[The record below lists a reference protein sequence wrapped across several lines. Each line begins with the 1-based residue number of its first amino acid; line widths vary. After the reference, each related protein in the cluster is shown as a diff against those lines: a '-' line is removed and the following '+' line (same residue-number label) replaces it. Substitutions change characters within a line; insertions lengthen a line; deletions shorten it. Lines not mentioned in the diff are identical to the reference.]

1 VPVLGSVTVVGI
13 ALLVSA
19 ALVVVARYLPA
30 ERREPHNDV
39 LGFVYAVVGVI
50 YAVVLA
56 MVVIGV
62 WDTQD
67 QARTNTYTETD
78 ALLQIYWYAHTLPQ
92 PVHGQI
98 EDLAKSYTDSVV
110 TTEWP
115 LLARRGSSAVAWTE
129 FTRLRELIV
138 RQQPA
143 TLADQARYAQALD
156 AAAQLGNARRERLN
170 QAADG
175 IPVLL
180 WAALLVGALV
190 TVGFAFS
197 FGMRSLTAHLAV
209 VCSITLLLGS
219 LLLLVYEL
227 NNPFSGSAGV
237 EPRAFEL
244 ALMRMSAIT

>member
-1 VPVLGSVTVVGI
+1 MPVLGSVTVVGA

-19 ALVVVARYLPA
+19 ALVVVTRYLPA

-62 WDTQD
+62 WDTQE

-92 PVHGQI
+92 PAHGQI
-98 EDLAKSYTDSVV
+98 EQLAVTYTDTVIA
-110 TTEWP
+110 TEWP
-115 LLARRGSSAVAWTE
+115 LLARRGSSTLAWSQ
-129 FTRLRELIV
+129 FTRLRDLIV
-138 RQQPA
+138 SQQPA
-143 TLADQARYAQALD
+143 TLADQARYAQGLD
-156 AAAQLGNARRERLN
+156 AAAQLGDARRERLN

-175 IPVLL
+175 IPALL

-197 FGMRSLTAHLAV
+197 FGMRSLTAHVAV

-219 LLLLVYEL
+219 LLLVVYEL
-227 NNPFSGSAGV
+227 NNPFNGSVGV
-237 EPRAFEL
+237 EPHAFEL
-244 ALMRMSAIT
+244 ALIRMNALT